1 MIVSYSDNHCW
12 FLTCEVRMRV
22 AVIGSTGHT
31 GAQVVIQALA
41 SNHQVIAVARHPNRS
56 TGPDAGL
63 VSMVGDVLDQHSMN
77 RALADADAVVSAL
90 GIGASRNPT
99 VVYSHGTANI
109 LRAMQAHSIRKLA
122 VISAAPVG
130 PRTEQ
135 PFVERRIIMPVL
147 ERIFGATYDD
157 MRRMETELG
166 RSELDWV
173 ALRPPRLL
181 DKPATGSYRLDANR
195 PLPKARSITYADLA
209 AALLDCLDRKDLY
222 QRAVSVAN

>member
-1 MIVSYSDNHCW
+1 
-12 FLTCEVRMRV
+12 MRV
-22 AVIGSTGHT
+22 AVVGSTGHT
-31 GAQVVIQALA
+31 GTQVVSQALA
-41 SNHQVIAVARHPNRS
+41 RGHQAIAVARHPNTAAGQDS
-56 TGPDAGL
+56 GL
-63 VSMVGDVLDQHSMN
+63 VSMAGDVLDQNSMI
-77 RALADADAVVSAL
+77 RALADAEAVVSAL
-90 GIGASRNPT
+90 GIGTSRNPT

-109 LRAMQAHSIRKLA
+109 LRAMELHSIRKLA

-135 PFVERRIIMPVL
+135 PLLQRRIVMPIL

-157 MRRMETELG
+157 MRRMETELD

-181 DKPATGSYRLDANR
+181 DKPATRSYRLDADR

-222 QRAVSVAN
+222 RRGVSVAN